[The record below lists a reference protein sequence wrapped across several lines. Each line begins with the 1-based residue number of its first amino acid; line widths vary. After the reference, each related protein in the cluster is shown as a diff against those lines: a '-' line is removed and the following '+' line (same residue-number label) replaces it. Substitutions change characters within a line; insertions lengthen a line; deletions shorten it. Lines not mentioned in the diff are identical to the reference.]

1 MQNVCCPFSPSLLG
15 LLSLQPDQH
24 GLLGKYTTYNF
35 LKSTF
40 HILMFIFKKPLQ
52 RKEPLIYKSLIS
64 ITEWESVFYQI
75 MTKTKCSRPLQYSTL
90 QHKDF
95 FFHRFEHISK
105 MFLKVPVYFYQW
117 DLEQWPGDR
126 CMYKSV
132 AEQLSTNFGNWI
144 RQTFLQTCLLVNGRR
159 NNLWLVT
166 W

>member
-1 MQNVCCPFSPSLLG
+1 MGRGNYCWHLISAPDLKPFYSLRLDFFFFFKFINKVQNVCCPFSPSLLG

-95 FFHRFEHISK
+95 FFHLKQQIQSQVKITVLKLKFRK
-105 MFLKVPVYFYQW
+105 M
-117 DLEQWPGDR
+117 
-126 CMYKSV
+126 
-132 AEQLSTNFGNWI
+132 
-144 RQTFLQTCLLVNGRR
+144 TF
-159 NNLWLVT
+159 
-166 W
+166 